1 MIKLKQY
8 VIRVICFTPNPIF
21 LKRKAKWSLL
31 PNSTDLPSLLLIIIR
46 NIVSPI
52 GTLQINIGMIT
63 LYKFGSFQNTI
74 TGIVPTIN
82 PINKLPASPI
92 KIFAGLKLYFK
103 NPQQLPA
110 NNNEIIPIVI
120 FPAIMDKQP
129 RLKDIIANSAC

>member
-1 MIKLKQY
+1 M
-8 VIRVICFTPNPIF
+8 
-21 LKRKAKWSLL
+21 
-31 PNSTDLPSLLLIIIR
+31 IR

-52 GTLQINIGMIT
+52 GTLQIKIGMIT

-82 PINKLPASPI
+82 PINKLPASPM

-103 NPQQLPA
+103 NPEQLPA

-120 FPAIMDKQP
+120 FPSH
-129 RLKDIIANSAC
+129 NG